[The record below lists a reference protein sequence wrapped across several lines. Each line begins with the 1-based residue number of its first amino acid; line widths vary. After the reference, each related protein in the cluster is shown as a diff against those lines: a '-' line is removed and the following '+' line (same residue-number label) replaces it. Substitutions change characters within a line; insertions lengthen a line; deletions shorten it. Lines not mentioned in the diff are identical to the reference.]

1 MDYWLGATGYLVL
14 ALLMQAAFFLRSV
27 LFLFAE
33 ALLLTLYLLLHL
45 LTALDRFALLSTTGA
60 GLVIGG
66 ATTAGAGAGAGAG
79 ALAAGGGGTLN
90 VWDAVVGLVGA

>member
-45 LTALDRFALLSTTGA
+45 LTALDRFALLSTTG
-60 GLVIGG
+60 LVIGG

>member
-1 MDYWLGATGYLVL
+1 
-14 ALLMQAAFFLRSV
+14 MQRAFFLLSV
-27 LFLFAE
+27 LR
-33 ALLLTLYLLLHL
+33 LLTGNLLKTLYLLLHL

-66 ATTAGAGAGAGAG
+66 ATTAGAGEGAG
-79 ALAAGGGGTLN
+79 ALAAAGGGTLN

>member
-1 MDYWLGATGYLVL
+1 
-14 ALLMQAAFFLRSV
+14 MQRAFFLLSV
-27 LFLFAE
+27 LR
-33 ALLLTLYLLLHL
+33 LLTGNLLKTLYLLLHL

-66 ATTAGAGAGAGAG
+66 ATTAGAGAGA
-79 ALAAGGGGTLN
+79 LAAGGGATLN